1 MVKLWFILLS
11 ALGLPIRKTP
21 ISGECVPEAIHH
33 KFFRLY
39 PAAYNISWC
48 VYKGI
53 YDARFVA
60 NDQSAQTF
68 FKPNG
73 EVYKQFKV
81 TDIARLPRDIAM
93 KIIKGAQGYAIVDVL
108 VDEYHNN
115 PRYKITFRKE
125 KTLIETECDTQGNII
140 SKNVI

>member
-1 MVKLWFILLS
+1 MIKLWFILLS

-21 ISGECVPEAIHH
+21 ISGECVPKVIHH

-39 PAAYNISWC
+39 PAAYNINWS

-60 NDQSAQTF
+60 HDQSAQTF

-73 EVYKQFKV
+73 EVHKQFKV
-81 TDIARLPRDIAM
+81 TDIGRLPKNIAL
-93 KIIKGAQGYAIVDVL
+93 KIIKDAQGYAIVDVL
-108 VDEYHNN
+108 IDEYHND

-125 KTLIETECDTQGNII
+125 KTLIETECDTQGNIL
-140 SKNVI
+140 SKSVI